1 MTDAKIATP
10 TEPSHC
16 GFIALVGIPNAGK
29 STLLN
34 AVVGSKISIV
44 SPKVQTTRQ
53 RILGIVMEPP
63 AQLICV
69 DTPGLFSTPKRRLE
83 RAMVSAAWSGA
94 NDADLVMLLI
104 DAVEGFGLEEQL
116 MLTRLVESGRRLVL
130 TINKIDLV
138 ARTTLLPLIDALTA
152 AAPFET
158 VFLVS
163 ALTGDGV
170 ADMRQ
175 QLARLVPQSPFLY
188 PEDELSDIP
197 MRSLAAELTREQ
209 LFKAL
214 FDELPYELM
223 VETLKWQ
230 EFDNGSVRIEQEI
243 TVTREGQRAI
253 ILGHQGAMIKRIG
266 AAARVEI
273 GKILD
278 RPVHLFLHVRV
289 RSDWTSSPEAF
300 RTMGL
305 DFDS

>member
-1 MTDAKIATP
+1 MTDATPPIP

-63 AQLICV
+63 AQLIFV
-69 DTPGLFSTPKRRLE
+69 DTPGIFSTPKRRLE

-104 DAVEGFGLEEQL
+104 DAVAGFGHEEQL

-138 ARTTLLPLIDALTA
+138 PRTTLLPLIDALTA
-152 AAPFET
+152 AAEFET

-170 ADMRQ
+170 SDMRQ
-175 QLARLVPQSPFLY
+175 QLARLVPQSPYLY

-230 EFDNGSVRIEQEI
+230 EFDNGAVRIEQEI

-273 GKILD
+273 AKILD

-305 DFDS
+305 EFDS